1 MSCTNIYGVVS
12 SPSGRQRASKL
23 TNLRHGIYWQKF
35 IIILSLRRNVGAW
48 ELSVEL
54 RAQGEKGSLRCF
66 CSDFLVQEVRGTE
79 MCRHWGSWEHSG
91 PSALASA
98 VIPLHSPSS
107 SKLHWFWEKFEEQL
121 EILAGNPAKRQ
132 STRHGQCTPG
142 LLSRLFD
149 RNINIPYWISQIFY
163 CQPRSDPNWK
173 LMTFSSGN
181 RSKKKTKRDCIL
193 VGFQLLSG
201 ARGLSPVTAHMAA
214 TGLLPSSTQRSIEH
228 RLSINWSPTHPVSA
242 SP

>member
-23 TNLRHGIYWQKF
+23 TNLRRGIYWQKF

-79 MCRHWGSWEHSG
+79 MCRHWDSWEHSG

-98 VIPLHSPSS
+98 VVPLHSPFST
-107 SKLHWFWEKFEEQL
+107 KLHWFWEKFEEQL
-121 EILAGNPAKRQ
+121 EILAGNPAKLQ
-132 STRHGQCTPG
+132 STRHGHMHTWTAVQVVWQKYQYS
-142 LLSRLFD
+142 LLNF
-149 RNINIPYWISQIFY
+149 
-163 CQPRSDPNWK
+163 SDFLLPAKIWSK
-173 LMTFSSGN
+173 L
-181 RSKKKTKRDCIL
+181 KIDD
-193 VGFQLLSG
+193 FQL
-201 ARGLSPVTAHMAA
+201 
-214 TGLLPSSTQRSIEH
+214 
-228 RLSINWSPTHPVSA
+228 WK
-242 SP
+242 